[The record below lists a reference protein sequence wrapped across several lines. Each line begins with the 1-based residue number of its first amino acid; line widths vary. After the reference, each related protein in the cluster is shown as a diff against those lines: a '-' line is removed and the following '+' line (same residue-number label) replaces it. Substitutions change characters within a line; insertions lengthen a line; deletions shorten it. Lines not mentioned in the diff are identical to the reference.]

1 MRRNLILVL
10 MAGALFALPLV
21 AQRPSGAEI
30 QVDKFPAINRYA
42 SQVALAPN
50 GDFIVI
56 WATGGNEPPQEPARI
71 WLRLF
76 RADGTPKTKQLRVGN
91 TRSAE
96 LVPHLAMAADGSFLV
111 VWEGGSTV
119 DTSVF
124 GRRFGADGRARGDRF
139 LLSSSTE
146 GSQEQPAATFARDG
160 SFVAAWVSHG
170 HSSGDPWDVFGR
182 RFDAAGQPLGPDFL
196 VSTQSAE
203 EQDAPQVALSASG
216 DFVIGWLTF
225 LGEAAFFDVLGRRFA
240 KDGTPQSDEIRFNSE
255 DTAAASQYEFALGM
269 VEDGAFVVL
278 WTDRADTSGAG
289 RLRGQ
294 RFTAS
299 AERVGLPFLITAP
312 PGGDQSQPALAL
324 AADGSFLAA
333 WVDSSQPNLWRI
345 VGRPFASDGT
355 PRSGEIRID
364 LPPSGLKLDPSVALG
379 RDGRGVAVWVKYNG
393 SKPGVFARRLVP

>member
-1 MRRNLILVL
+1 MNMRRNLLLVL
-10 MAGALFALPLV
+10 LAGGLFALPLV
-21 AQRPSGAEI
+21 AQRPRGGEI

-56 WATGGNEPPQEPARI
+56 WATGGSEPPQEPARI

-96 LVPHLAMAADGSFLV
+96 LAPHLAMAADGSFLV
-111 VWEGGSTV
+111 VWEGGSDV

-124 GRRFGADGRARGDRF
+124 GRRFNAGGTPRGDRF

-146 GSQEQPAATFARDG
+146 GSQGQPTATFARDG
-160 SFVAAWVSHG
+160 SFVAAWVSRG
-170 HSSGDPWDVFGR
+170 HSFPDEVVGR

-196 VSTQSAE
+196 VNTESTE

-216 DFVIGWLTF
+216 DFLIGWLTF
-225 LGEAAFFDVLGRRFA
+225 LGEAAFYDVMGRRFA
-240 KDGTPQSDEIRFNSE
+240 KDGTPQSDEIRLNAE
-255 DTAAASQYEFALGM
+255 DTATASQYEFALGM
-269 VEDGAFVVL
+269 QEDGAFVVL
-278 WTDRADTSGAG
+278 WTDRAGASGAG

-294 RFTAS
+294 RFTAG
-299 AERVGLPFLITAP
+299 AERAGLPFPIT
-312 PGGDQSQPALAL
+312 PGGDQSQPVLAL
-324 AADGSFLAA
+324 AADGSFFAA

-345 VGRPFASDGT
+345 FGRGFASDGT
-355 PRSGEIRID
+355 PRSGELRID
-364 LPPSGLKLDPSVALG
+364 LPPSGLKFDPSMALG
-379 RDGRGVAVWVKYNG
+379 PDGRGVVAWVKSNG